1 MDKIERAKM
10 IFLELESKKKSDTFE
25 EARRTFEIT
34 SRILNSSIH

>member
-10 IFLELESKKKSDTFE
+10 IFLELESKKSDTFE